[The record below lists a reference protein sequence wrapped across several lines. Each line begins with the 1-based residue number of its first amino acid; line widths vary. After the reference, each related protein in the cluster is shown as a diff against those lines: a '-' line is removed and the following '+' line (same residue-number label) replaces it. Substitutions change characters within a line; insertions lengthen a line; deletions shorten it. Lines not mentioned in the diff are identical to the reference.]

1 MSIFRALVRGLRWIH
16 IISQISIVERS
27 SNFRFFVT
35 FPVCT
40 PRAGFAQ
47 QKGNRKSS
55 SLKTNLNLANLI
67 ALNLKTHCVQTAKIF
82 NTSFALSIAKKYSWG
97 AISIIG
103 FIFWQG
109 FQDIQTGRHLTL
121 RNTVSTQSH
130 PVAFHQARFFQLS
143 NDER

>member
-55 SLKTNLNLANLI
+55 PLKTNLNLANLI

-82 NTSFALSIAKKYSWG
+82 NTSFALSIAKKYSCG
-97 AISIIG
+97 AISVYWWFYKWEWLKTKVDWPLGFLDKEIWVARCVWIFLYIIKY
-103 FIFWQG
+103 
-109 FQDIQTGRHLTL
+109 
-121 RNTVSTQSH
+121 
-130 PVAFHQARFFQLS
+130 
-143 NDER
+143 